1 MCVTSSDWVSR
12 NLRNFVRDTWHK
24 WRKSVFLTTWEFP
37 PNFSTLMTSLCL
49 YHCLQTRA
57 RVSQGVRHLPRWHVP
72 RPQSLSSRHSSWVRS
87 AEAGTQA
94 SYGEFSSLKPSGHLH
109 VGKWFTETQT
119 ALVPHSPNP
128 KHGSLHWL
136 SRHSL
141 SMGQSLLK
149 WHPSSHSL
157 MLCSG
162 PWPQIWPKGQLES
175 DRQPGRHTLS
185 SQYSPAR
192 QCAS

>member
-1 MCVTSSDWVSR
+1 MCVTSSDCVSR

-49 YHCLQTRA
+49 YHCVQTRA

-94 SYGEFSSLKPSGHLH
+94 SYGEFSSWKQQHFIMSPGAVNNPTLKPSGHLH

-136 SRHSL
+136 SRHSCNMSSSSL
-141 SMGQSLLK
+141 S
-149 WHPSSHSL
+149 
-157 MLCSG
+157 
-162 PWPQIWPKGQLES
+162 
-175 DRQPGRHTLS
+175 LS
-185 SQYSPAR
+185 SSSLSSDTPAT
-192 QCAS
+192 CHI